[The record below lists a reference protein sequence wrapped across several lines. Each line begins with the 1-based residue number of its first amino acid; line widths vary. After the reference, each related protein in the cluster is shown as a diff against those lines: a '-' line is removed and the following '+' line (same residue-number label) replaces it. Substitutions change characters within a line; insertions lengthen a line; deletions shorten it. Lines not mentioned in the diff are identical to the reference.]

1 MPSFGN
7 TTVSEMTADRERH
20 LLRMIRTLR
29 CKGEAEGFRDQL
41 KQQGEMTGELVAALM
56 ERERQ
61 IG

>member
-1 MPSFGN
+1 
-7 TTVSEMTADRERH
+7 MTADRERH